1 MRKRIILLT
10 YTVLMICLIS
20 AVIVDAEDTKFR
32 KFEKGEILI
41 MENKKAVISTTFGD
55 IILKFYPEV
64 APNHVQSFL
73 ELSEKGFFDGTVFHR
88 VVPGFVIQGGDPLSK
103 DPDRSLHGT
112 GGPGFQ
118 LKAEFSDKP
127 HKRGTLSMARS
138 ASPDSAGSQFF
149 ICVAEAAFLDGQY
162 TAFGEVTSGMEV
174 VDKIVSQSRDERD
187 NPLDR
192 IEITVT
198 IAE

>member
-10 YTVLMICLIS
+10 YTVLMICLTS
-20 AVIVDAEDTKFR
+20 AVIVDAEDVKSR

-41 MENKKAVISTTFGD
+41 MENKKAIISTTFGD
-55 IILKFYPEV
+55 ITLKFYPEV
-64 APNHVQSFL
+64 APNHVKSFL

-88 VVPGFVIQGGDPLSK
+88 VIPGFVIQGGDPLSK
-103 DPDRSLHGT
+103 DPNRSLHGT

-149 ICVAEAAFLDGQY
+149 ICVAEATSLNGQY
-162 TAFGEVTSGMEV
+162 TVFGEVTSGMEV
-174 VDKIVSQSRDERD
+174 VDEIVSQPRDERD

-192 IEITVT
+192 VEITVT
-198 IAE
+198 LTE